1 MFHMKVFMHILYPF
15 ICLFMVPAFM
25 LFFFLLFQDPLSNQ
39 SMHLLLAK
47 KWMEVVVVMGPLQ

>member
-15 ICLFMVPAFM
+15 IYLSMEPAFM
-25 LFFFLLFQDPLSNQ
+25 LFFLLFQDPLSNQ

-47 KWMEVVVVMGPLQ
+47 K

>member
-15 ICLFMVPAFM
+15 IYLFMAPAFM
-25 LFFFLLFQDPLSNQ
+25 LFLLFQDPFSNQ